1 MRLCIIIL
9 TRLLFYK
16 NCLRQGPGF
25 DIHGGNGMKILHIL
39 NDGPIQLAKD
49 IISVQSKD
57 NEIKII
63 DLSKKNASYESIVDA
78 IFVSDRVISW

>member
-1 MRLCIIIL
+1 
-9 TRLLFYK
+9 
-16 NCLRQGPGF
+16 
-25 DIHGGNGMKILHIL
+25 MKILHIL